1 MKKTVALIGVDGTGK
16 STIINRLKELF
27 GDEAITMYMG
37 SVRFEDPKIEE
48 LAKKPCLSFIES
60 VKYLFLVNKCF
71 WGRYR
76 GAVKT
81 NKIVLFDRYVHERY
95 LNATGKR
102 KLINLVL
109 YKYLFP
115 RTSCIIYLYCSAET
129 SLKRKDDIPDAEVFH
144 AMKKRFDSC
153 FLNSNDCLCLDTD
166 TKSVDEI
173 TNESYNYIIAKTH
186 GKL

>member
-1 MKKTVALIGVDGTGK
+1 MKRTIALIGVDGTGK

-27 GDEAITMYMG
+27 GDDAITMYMG
-37 SVRFEDPKIEE
+37 SVRFEDPNIEE
-48 LAKKPCLSFIES
+48 LVKKPRLNIIES
-60 VKYLFLVNKCF
+60 VKYIFLVYKCF
-71 WGRYR
+71 CGRYWR
-76 GAVKT
+76 AVKT

-115 RTSCIIYLYCSAET
+115 RTSGIVYLYCSAET
-129 SLKRKDDIPDAEVFH
+129 SLKRKDDIPNAEVFR
-144 AMKKRFDSC
+144 ALKKRFDNY
-153 FLNSNDCLCLDTD
+153 FLNHKDCLCLDTD

-173 TNESYNYIIAKTH
+173 TNESYNYIIAKIY

>member
-48 LAKKPCLSFIES
+48 LAKKPCLSFFES